1 MRLGIFGGTF
11 DPPHIAHLILAAEA
25 LSQLK
30 IDRILWVLTPEPPHK
45 LGQKITP
52 LDIRLQLLKSALGD
66 DPAFELSSVD
76 IDRSPP
82 HYAVDTMHL
91 LAEQYPGA
99 ELVYLMGGDSLH
111 DLPNWHEPQQFIRS
125 CKFLGVMHRPG
136 GLARLD
142 EVETKLPG
150 ISTKVRWIVL
160 PLLQVSSTDIRQ
172 RIAEGRPYRYFLP
185 ASVYELIKSNGLYLT
200 AQQ

>member
-45 LGQKITP
+45 LGQEITP
-52 LDIRLQLLKSALGD
+52 LDIRLRLLKSALGD
-66 DPAFELSSVD
+66 DPAFELSPVD
-76 IDRSPP
+76 IDRPPP

-91 LAEQYPGA
+91 LAGQYPGA
-99 ELVYLMGGDSLH
+99 ELVYLMGGDSLR
-111 DLPNWHEPQQFIRS
+111 DLPTWHEPQQFIRS

-136 GLARLD
+136 DLARLD

-185 ASVYELIKSNGLYLT
+185 APVYDLIKSNGLYHAT
-200 AQQ
+200 K

>member
-136 GLARLD
+136 DLARLD

-185 ASVYELIKSNGLYLT
+185 ASVYELIKSNGLYLA

>member
-136 GLARLD
+136 DLARLD

>member
-99 ELVYLMGGDSLH
+99 ELIYLMGGDSLH

-136 GLARLD
+136 DLARLD

-185 ASVYELIKSNGLYLT
+185 ASVYELIKSNGLYL
-200 AQQ
+200 AAKQ

>member
-136 GLARLD
+136 DLARLD

-185 ASVYELIKSNGLYLT
+185 ASVYDLIKSNGLYLT
-200 AQQ
+200 AKQ

>member
-111 DLPNWHEPQQFIRS
+111 DLPTWHEPQQLIRS

-136 GLARLD
+136 DLARLD

-185 ASVYELIKSNGLYLT
+185 ASVYDLIKSNGLYLT